1 MCGKDS
7 DGLQETGATVC
18 GSPLISAHPTH
29 SCSGPAARVSISER
43 LEPQSGKAS
52 TRGMPPVVPLICACQ
67 ASSFLQGQVLLAS
80 PGRNT
85 QVRGSGVHHTSP
97 SSRAHTYLT
106 DQCRDGLFLIPD
118 VIITSVPSSSGSP
131 HTPGTTP
138 NALSHLP
145 TPAAPSSESHT
156 YLSQTT
162 RPTPTAPHV
171 TNSPRP
177 ANNYSHS
184 CPLPCGPNSSCC

>member
-1 MCGKDS
+1 M
-7 DGLQETGATVC
+7 T
-18 GSPLISAHPTH
+18 
-29 SCSGPAARVSISER
+29 
-43 LEPQSGKAS
+43 
-52 TRGMPPVVPLICACQ
+52 PLICACQ

-85 QVRGSGVHHTSP
+85 QVSGSGVHHTSP
-97 SSRAHTYLT
+97 YSRAHTYLT

-145 TPAAPSSESHT
+145 TPAALSSESHT

-184 CPLPCGPNSSCC
+184 SPSHVVQTASAADQPRDGHGGLQSATLHPAQGQSPGGRTGDSYGLSQKKREEVGTPTQFISKARPQLS

>member
-1 MCGKDS
+1 MCLPSFQLPAGPGASGFSWQKH
-7 DGLQETGATVC
+7 TG
-18 GSPLISAHPTH
+18 
-29 SCSGPAARVSISER
+29 ER
-43 LEPQSGKAS
+43 LWRPPHFSILKS
-52 TRGMPPVVPLICACQ
+52 THLPNRSV
-67 ASSFLQGQVLLAS
+67 QGWV
-80 PGRNT
+80 
-85 QVRGSGVHHTSP
+85 
-97 SSRAHTYLT
+97 
-106 DQCRDGLFLIPD
+106 GLFLIPD

-145 TPAAPSSESHT
+145 TPAALSSESHT

-184 CPLPCGPNSSCC
+184 SPSHVVQTAPAADQPRDGHGGLQSATLHPAQGQSPGGRTGDSYGLSRKKREEAGTPTQFISKAWPQLS